1 MHLHLV
7 TIVLNGEPYIERHL
21 PVFQSLSI
29 PWTWHIREG
38 AAANTHCTKWCRRQ
52 QPGFSTDG
60 THEYL
65 QTIKDWGNVEYYGQ
79 TWWDGKVSMFNDV
92 VKHITEPSVLMEVDS
107 DEIWT
112 KEQLEKIVQ
121 IFEARPEIGVMQFF
135 CRYFVGPNL
144 ITVGENCYGNNSYE
158 WLRAWRFVP
167 GMLFDSHEPP
177 VLAGNRGNMLDRNS
191 TRELGLVFD
200 HFAYATEKQVA
211 YKEIFYSYN
220 GLLKDWKNL
229 QNQKQF
235 PVFLKHFLPQVRDN
249 AQAIRLDQQSPYLNC
264 E

>member
-1 MHLHLV
+1 MDSQTEIMKLQII

-65 QTIKDWGNVEYYGQ
+65 HTIQDWGNVEYYGQ

-92 VKHITEPSVLMEVDS
+92 VKHISEPSVLMEVDS

-112 KEQLEKIVQ
+112 KEQLEKIVWL
-121 IFEARPEIGVMQFF
+121 FEQNPDIQRMQFF
-135 CRYFVGPNL
+135 CRYFVGPDL

-158 WLRAWRFVP
+158 WLRAWRFAP

-177 VLAGNRGNMLDRNS
+177 VLAGNRGNMLNRNS

-200 HFAYATEKQVA
+200 HFAYATEKAVA
-211 YKEIFYSYN
+211 YKEQFYGYKDAVKHWRRLQAN
-220 GLLKDWKNL
+220 QHFPTYLK
-229 QNQKQF
+229 
-235 PVFLKHFLPQVRDN
+235 
-249 AQAIRLDQQSPYLNC
+249 PYLPWVDNQAVVDRIKI
-264 E
+264 